1 MPTPYSE
8 KISRYCKERGIAIPI
23 GFERHP
29 ASRYAIIEVGP
40 PARLVARTWFK
51 IEDLIYYLD
60 RAADV
65 PRQILDFKR
74 EVMLGREGKNKTRPA
89 GKSWRNDNM

>member
-1 MPTPYSE
+1 MAERYSDRIRQHCE
-8 KISRYCKERGIAIPI
+8 RRGIAIPV

-29 ASRYAIIEVGP
+29 ASRYAIVELGQ

-51 IEDLIYYLD
+51 VEDLIYYLD

-74 EVMLGREGKNKTRPA
+74 EVVLERDGKSKMRPA
-89 GKSWRNDNM
+89 GPIEAG